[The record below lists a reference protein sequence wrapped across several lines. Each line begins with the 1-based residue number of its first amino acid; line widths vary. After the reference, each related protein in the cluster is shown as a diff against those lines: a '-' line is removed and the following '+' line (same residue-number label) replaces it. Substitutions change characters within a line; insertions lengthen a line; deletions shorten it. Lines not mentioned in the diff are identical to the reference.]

1 MIVKSPMTNGTI
13 VVVVVV
19 VVVVGFSGIVVCIV
33 VVSSGGDNDDD
44 DDDDMVV
51 VVVVV
56 VVVSRSVPSFSSSSS
71 LWILTAGFR
80 LGSVLPWV
88 DFFGTGGT
96 GGEDGWCVT
105 YRTVVH
111 EDRRPS
117 SR

>member
-1 MIVKSPMTNGTI
+1 MTNGAI
-13 VVVVVV
+13 IV
-19 VVVVGFSGIVVCIV
+19 VVVVGFSGIVVGIV

-51 VVVVV
+51 VE
-56 VVVSRSVPSFSSSSS
+56 VVSRSVPSFSSSSS

>member
-1 MIVKSPMTNGTI
+1 MVATTTAAATPMIVKSPMTNGAI
-13 VVVVVV
+13 I
-19 VVVVGFSGIVVCIV
+19 VVVGFSGIVVGIV

-51 VVVVV
+51 VVVV
-56 VVVSRSVPSFSSSSS
+56 SRSVPSFSLSSS
-71 LWILTAGFR
+71 LWIRTAGFR
-80 LGSVLPWV
+80 LGSVLLWV

-117 SR
+117 